1 MSECRTPEKVLGLS
15 PPPCCEILSTAEG
28 KLPPWRSEL
37 ERPCDASFL
46 SQKGASSAC
55 LRPPEFHPL
64 CLASHWQPGT
74 GEQSP
79 DNLGRG
85 DFCCLSFQSDF
96 LNWQLRPWRTPP
108 RFWGLGG
115 PWGPWPVSRPPLLR
129 FARGRCRCD
138 RAGVRQAGG
147 SALGAWGVRGPPFCP
162 FIARKQQIYHVD
174 GRARV
179 PISDSRV
186 SFRPGRGQAGW
197 GVRPGYLGGAR
208 GVRGPPFCPFL
219 GRRCSVSLAAGLVAT
234 GPGSGRLGSTLG
246 TWGVPGGCLGGPRT
260 PFWSVSR
267 PPLLRFARGRSRCD
281 RAGVRQAGAS
291 ALGTWGG
298 PRTPVSELRYFGTV
312 TRRNCEAQPNVCALR
327 LSSHSTPS
335 KGHSLSLTC
344 ILLLV

>member
-1 MSECRTPEKVLGLS
+1 MLMYASPCMRGDAYMGVPRPPGRPRPARALKLTVRGPGTPPTPTGWRGSALLAGRFRAGPHRGTSPQAGWAEAELQAQAGHAPRLFDPKREPRQSCSAS
-15 PPPCCEILSTAEG
+15 PP
-28 KLPPWRSEL
+28 EL
-37 ERPCDASFL
+37 IRLEVRFIQPNQLKRPCDASFL
-46 SQKGASSAC
+46 SQKGASSES
-55 LRPPEFHPL
+55 LRPPGFHPL

-186 SFRPGRGQAGW
+186 SLPPGRGQAGW
-197 GVRPGYLGGAR
+197 GVHPGYLGGR
-208 GVRGPPFCPFL
+208 PRP
-219 GRRCSVSLAAGLVAT
+219 
-234 GPGSGRLGSTLG
+234 
-246 TWGVPGGCLGGPRT
+246 GVPGEL
-260 PFWSVSR
+260 SR
-267 PPLLRFARGRSRCD
+267 PPQACSFRGETSPLAPTTWP
-281 RAGVRQAGAS
+281 RA
-291 ALGTWGG
+291 
-298 PRTPVSELRYFGTV
+298 V
-312 TRRNCEAQPNVCALR
+312 TRA
-327 LSSHSTPS
+327 
-335 KGHSLSLTC
+335 
-344 ILLLV
+344 